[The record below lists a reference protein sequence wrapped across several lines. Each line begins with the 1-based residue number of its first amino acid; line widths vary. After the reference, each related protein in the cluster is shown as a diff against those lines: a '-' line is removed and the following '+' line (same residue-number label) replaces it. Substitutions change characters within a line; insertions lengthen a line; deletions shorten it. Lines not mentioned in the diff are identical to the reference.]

1 MEIDWFDLFSTL
13 LQIAVVAFAVI
24 KIVPQMRRSG
34 NSVILVFLLY
44 AFICLLLSDIYWISL
59 GVVHPDERLPFSIS
73 DVADIGEQ
81 LMLASALG
89 VIFRGIKCRKR
100 LELFLTIVAS
110 IGLIVLWVVWT
121 EEWTKNIL
129 GGISYGYLIFMVVLA
144 AKKANAFSRREAI
157 VVWCVSF
164 VCLVLSYPLR
174 WELVEAQL
182 IQSIFFYT
190 PMLILTIWFFYK
202 SIVAVRV
209 IMKTKENRM
218 ENARRAIAVS
228 TSTLIW
234 IRCSAY
240 VSDGLPFTVFDFA
253 NTLIIP
259 FILFSVLYH
268 ERVRLEEARMEGGA
282 AV

>member
-1 MEIDWFDLFSTL
+1 MKHSTFVL
-13 LQIAVVAFAVI
+13 LCFVVAFAVI

-34 NSVILVFLLY
+34 NSVVLVFLLY

-89 VIFRGIKCRKR
+89 VIFRGIKCKKR

-121 EEWTKNIL
+121 DEWTKNIL

-144 AKKANAFSRREAI
+144 AKKTNAFRRREAI

-164 VCLVLSYPLR
+164 VCLVISYPLR
-174 WELVEAQL
+174 WELVESQL

-202 SIVAVRV
+202 SIVAARV
-209 IMKTKENRM
+209 ILKTGENRM

-228 TSTLIW
+228 ASTLIW

-240 VSDGLPFTVFDFA
+240 VSDGLPFTVFDIA

-259 FILFSVLYH
+259 FILFSVLYY
-268 ERVRLEEARMEGGA
+268 ERVRLEEVQMEGGA

>member
-44 AFICLLLSDIYWISL
+44 AYICLLLSDIYWISL
-59 GVVHPDERLPFSIS
+59 SVVHPDERLFFSIS

-89 VIFRGIKCRKR
+89 VIFRGIKCKKR
-100 LELFLTIVAS
+100 LELILTIVAS

-121 EEWTKNIL
+121 DEWTKNVL
-129 GGISYGYLIFMVVLA
+129 GGISYGYLMFMVVLS
-144 AKKANAFSRREAI
+144 AKKTNAFNRIEAI
-157 VVWCVSF
+157 IVWCVSF

-174 WELVEAQL
+174 WELVEAHL

-202 SIVAVRV
+202 SIAAVRV
-209 IMKTKENRM
+209 ILKTGENRM

-228 TSTLIW
+228 TSALIW

-240 VSDGLPFTVFDFA
+240 VSDGIPFTVFDFA

-268 ERVRLEEARMEGGA
+268 ERVRREEASKGGA

>member
-44 AFICLLLSDIYWISL
+44 AYICLLLSDIYWISL
-59 GVVHPDERLPFSIS
+59 SVVHPDERLSFSIS

-89 VIFRGIKCRKR
+89 VIFRGIKYRKR
-100 LELFLTIVAS
+100 LELILTIVAS

-121 EEWTKNIL
+121 DEWIKNIL
-129 GGISYGYLIFMVVLA
+129 GGISFGYLMFEVVLA
-144 AKKANAFSRREAI
+144 AKKTNAFSRREAI
-157 VVWCVSF
+157 VIWCVSF

-174 WELVEAQL
+174 WELVEDQL
-182 IQSIFFYT
+182 VQSIFFY
-190 PMLILTIWFFYK
+190 PLMLIFTIWFFYK
-202 SIVAVRV
+202 SIVALRFFL
-209 IMKTKENRM
+209 KTKENRM

-228 TSTLIW
+228 TAALIW

-240 VSDGLPFTVFDFA
+240 VSDGIPFTVFDFA
-253 NTLIIP
+253 NTLIVP

-268 ERVRLEEARMEGGA
+268 ERVRLEEAPKEA
-282 AV
+282 

>member
-34 NSVILVFLLY
+34 KSVILVFLLY

-59 GVVHPDERLPFSIS
+59 SVVHPDERLPFSIS

-100 LELFLTIVAS
+100 LELILTIVAS

-121 EEWTKNIL
+121 DEWIKNIL
-129 GGISYGYLIFMVVLA
+129 GGISYGYLMFMVVLS
-144 AKKANAFSRREAI
+144 AKKTNAFNRIEAI
-157 VVWCVSF
+157 IVWCVSF

-174 WELVEAQL
+174 WELIEDQL
-182 IQSIFFYT
+182 VQSIFFY
-190 PMLILTIWFFYK
+190 PVMLILTVWFFYK
-202 SIVAVRV
+202 SIVAMRV
-209 IMKTKENRM
+209 LMKHRENRM

-228 TSTLIW
+228 TSALIW

-240 VSDGLPFTVFDFA
+240 VSDGIPFTVFDFA
-253 NTLIIP
+253 NTLIVP

-268 ERVRLEEARMEGGA
+268 ERVRREEASKGGA

>member
-13 LQIAVVAFAVI
+13 LQIAVLVFAVL
-24 KIVPQMRRSG
+24 KIVPQMRRYG
-34 NSVILVFLLY
+34 NSAILVFLLY
-44 AFICLLLSDIYWISL
+44 AFICLLLSDIYWLSL
-59 GVVHPDERLPFSIS
+59 AIVHPDKRLPFAIS

-100 LELFLTIVAS
+100 LELFLSIVAS
-110 IGLIVLWVVWT
+110 IGLIILWVVWT

-144 AKKANAFSRREAI
+144 AKKTNAFSRREAI
-157 VVWCVSF
+157 VVWFVSF

-174 WELVEAQL
+174 WELVETHL

-190 PMLILTIWFFYK
+190 PLLILTIWFFYK
-202 SIVAVRV
+202 SIVALRV
-209 IMKTKENRM
+209 LLREKDDRM
-218 ENARRAIAVS
+218 ENARRAISVS
-228 TSTLIW
+228 ASTLVW
-234 IRCSAY
+234 IRCCAY
-240 VSDGLPFTVFDFA
+240 VSDGPPFAFFDFA

-259 FILFSVLYH
+259 FILYSVLYH
-268 ERVRLEEARMEGGA
+268 ERARIEEALGEGGA

>member
-144 AKKANAFSRREAI
+144 AKKTNAFSRREAI

-164 VCLVLSYPLR
+164 VCLVISYPLR

-202 SIVAVRV
+202 SVVAVRV